1 MTTLYPF
8 RALCLPHDTRDVRR
22 NVSEAIAL
30 GTAVVVSSPLAAV
43 ASEVAQ
49 VADVTPSLKNLIGS
63 VVAGGTVFGLL
74 FGAVYVVSSFDK
86 LDVRR

>member
-1 MTTLYPF
+1 MCV
-8 RALCLPHDTRDVRR
+8 RLCVSLSRSRSDVRR
-22 NVSEAIAL
+22 GVSDAIAL
-30 GTAVVVSSPLAAV
+30 GTAAVVASPLAAA

-49 VADVTPSLKNLIGS
+49 VAEVTPSLKNLISS
-63 VVAGGTVFGLL
+63 VVAGGTVLGLL